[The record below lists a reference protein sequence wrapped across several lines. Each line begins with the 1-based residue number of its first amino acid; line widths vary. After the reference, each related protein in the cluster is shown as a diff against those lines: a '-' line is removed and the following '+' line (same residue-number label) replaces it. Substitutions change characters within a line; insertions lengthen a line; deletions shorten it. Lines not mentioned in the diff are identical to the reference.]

1 MDFPITEVTATLT
14 LVLPILAGLYSF
26 WAESRKDG
34 FDQEASF
41 DLVFSGMLFSLFIT
55 LIYSVVSTRGF
66 SFAQLNLNPFSL
78 LFGFVLGVSFFAL
91 TKGWSVYR
99 VLDEL
104 AISMVLGSAFWVLL
118 TNLRV
123 GIKPFYV
130 IAPVLLFV
138 IAYFLTKYRELV
150 AKSGL
155 LYCVVALL
163 FCLAAGAAY
172 KNFTADLIF
181 IAALFTLTLVILV
194 ARIKV
199 LYGKLKVRNHTAH
212 NA

>member
-1 MDFPITEVTATLT
+1 MDFPITEVTAILI
-14 LVLPILAGLYSF
+14 LVLPTLAGLYSF

-34 FDQEASF
+34 FDQEAAF
-41 DLVFSGMLFSLFIT
+41 DVVFSGMLFAFFIT
-55 LIYSVVSTRGF
+55 LLYNVVNIKGF
-66 SFAQLNLNPFSL
+66 SIAQINLNPFSL

-104 AISMVLGSAFWVLL
+104 AISMVLGAAFWLL
-118 TNLRV
+118 AFNLQI

-130 IAPVLLFV
+130 VAPVLLFGV
-138 IAYFLTKYRELV
+138 FYLLSKYREIV

-155 LYCVVALL
+155 LYCALAL
-163 FCLAAGAAY
+163 VLCLAAGAAY

-194 ARIKV
+194 ARIRV
-199 LYGKLKVRNHTAH
+199 LYGRLKVRNRTAH